1 MNDLVVKIAIFQV
14 VIEID
19 HDVYRIQADNF

>member
-14 VIEID
+14 VIEIE